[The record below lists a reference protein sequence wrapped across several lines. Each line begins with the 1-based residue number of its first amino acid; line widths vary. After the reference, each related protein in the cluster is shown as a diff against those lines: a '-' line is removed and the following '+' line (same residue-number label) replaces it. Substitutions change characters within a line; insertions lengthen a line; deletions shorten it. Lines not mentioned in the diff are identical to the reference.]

1 MTEERRTRR
10 RRGQGGMIAV
20 MAVFILLIMASTVIL
35 LLPGEEEKKN
45 TSRIT
50 PTATPTAVVTPVPE
64 EREQLAV
71 VLEVDTEIKMVTV
84 YDVEK
89 EEEQRLVYTGATT
102 FFDGHG
108 IQHTAAQLVK
118 GGLYQ
123 FTINTKEEWI
133 STAKEAVDRREK
145 PEDNGVW
152 EKTGVDYFTMLD
164 GKMSFRDQ
172 NYHYNDGLCVM
183 NNGKMVQISDLK
195 SGVDIITVR
204 GRGQV
209 VYEIVVTKGHGYIAL
224 KNHEDFV
231 GGMIAIGSTRVDTVS
246 EKAVYLVREGTYEVT
261 VEHGEYEGTE
271 KITVARDTTA
281 EFDVF
286 EYGSGPIKKGW
297 LTINIEPLGASLYV
311 DGEKTYYTDG
321 LELDYGVYQFEF
333 TEGGYISYKATVQID
348 QPRQSLSVFLI
359 EQVAENTGGETDDPT
374 KDPEINTGTE
384 DDPDGTGSGTETGDT
399 SGQDTGNSA
408 GNSTGNGTQGSGGN
422 TGISAPVQTSVSIAK
437 LGQYRLN
444 ENNVIYILGPVGAE
458 IYLDGVYLGKAP
470 IDFEKIIGS
479 YVITIITEDGTTM
492 LKNMMETDNG
502 ADAYYNFSE

>member
-1 MTEERRTRR
+1 MREERRTRR
-10 RRGQGGMIAV
+10 KRSQGGMIAV
-20 MAVFILLIMASTVIL
+20 MAVFILLIIASTAIL

-50 PTATPTAVVTPVPE
+50 PTVTPTQAVIPAPAE
-64 EREQLAV
+64 HEQLAV
-71 VLEVDTEIKMVTV
+71 VLEIDTEIKMITV

-108 IQHTAAQLVK
+108 IQLTAAQLVK

-123 FTINTKEEWI
+123 FMINTKEEWI

-152 EKTGVDYFTMLD
+152 EKTGVDYFTILD
-164 GKMSFRDQ
+164 GKITFRDQ

-209 VYEIVVTKGHGYIAL
+209 VYEIVVTKGHGYISL

-231 GGMIAIGSTRVDTVS
+231 GGMIAIGSTRVDTVT
-246 EKAVYLVREGTYEVT
+246 EEATYLVREGTYEVT
-261 VEHGEYEGTE
+261 VEYGEYEGTE

-297 LTINIEPLGASLYV
+297 LTINIDPLGANLYV

-359 EQVAENTGGETDDPT
+359 EQAAENTGGEEDDPT
-374 KDPEINTGTE
+374 KDPVINTGNGD
-384 DDPDGTGSGTETGDT
+384 DDPDGTDSGLGSGNNNNTGGG
-399 SGQDTGNSA
+399 S
-408 GNSTGNGTQGSGGN
+408 QGSGGN

-437 LGQYRLN
+437 MGQYRLN
-444 ENNVIYILGPVGAE
+444 ENNVIYILGPAGAE

>member
-1 MTEERRTRR
+1 MTEGRRTRR
-10 RRGQGGMIAV
+10 KRGQGGMIAV
-20 MAVFILLIMASTVIL
+20 MAVFILLIIASTAIL

-50 PTATPTAVVTPVPE
+50 PTVTPTAIVTPVPA

-71 VLEVDTEIKMVTV
+71 VLEIDTEIKMITV

-102 FFDGHG
+102 FFDGYG
-108 IQHTAAQLVK
+108 IQLTAAQLVK

-145 PEDNGVW
+145 PEDNGIW
-152 EKTGVDYFTMLD
+152 EKTGVDYFTILD
-164 GKMSFRDQ
+164 GKMTFRDQ

-183 NNGKMVQISDLK
+183 NNGKKIAITDLK

-204 GRGQV
+204 GKGQV
-209 VYEIVVTKGHGYIAL
+209 VYEIVVTRGHGYISL

-231 GGMIAIGSTRVDTVS
+231 GGMITIGSTRVDTVS
-246 EKAVYLVREGTYEVT
+246 EEAVYLVREGTYEVT
-261 VEHGEYEGTE
+261 VEHGDYIGTE
-271 KITVARDTTA
+271 DITVARDTTA

-297 LTINIEPLGASLYV
+297 LTINIDPLGAILYV
-311 DGEKTYYTDG
+311 DGERTYYTDG

-333 TEGGYISYKATVQID
+333 AEGGYISYKATVQID

-359 EQVAENTGGETDDPT
+359 EQTAENTGDPDDPT
-374 KDPEINTGTE
+374 KDPDINSGNGE
-384 DDPDGTGSGTETGDT
+384 NDPGGDV
-399 SGQDTGNSA
+399 TGNE
-408 GNSTGNGTQGSGGN
+408 TGNGSEQGSGNN
-422 TGISAPVQTSVSIAK
+422 TGNGSQGTGGTTVPVQTSVSIVK
-437 LGQYRLN
+437 MGQYRLN
-444 ENNVIYILGPVGAE
+444 ENNVIYILGPAGAE
-458 IYLDGVYLGKAP
+458 IYLDGVYLGNAP

-479 YVITIITEDGTTM
+479 YVLTIITEDGETI
-492 LKNMMETDNG
+492 LRNMMETDNG
-502 ADAYYNFSE
+502 SDSYYNFSE